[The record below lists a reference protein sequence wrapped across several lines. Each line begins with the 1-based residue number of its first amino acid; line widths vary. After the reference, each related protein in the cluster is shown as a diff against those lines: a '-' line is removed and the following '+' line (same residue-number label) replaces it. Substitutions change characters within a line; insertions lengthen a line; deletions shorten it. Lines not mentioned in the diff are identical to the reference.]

1 MTRECDGPD
10 RAIESGCPL
19 QCRLRHG
26 GVTEEPVDQRVDW
39 AGLPVNLDFAFS
51 RDQRDR
57 VYTQHLMRRR
67 GTGFGPWRRGA
78 YVCVCEIAT
87 DGAEALQTASDLDSQ

>member
-10 RAIESGCPL
+10 RVIENGCRL

-26 GVTEEPVDQRVDW
+26 GVTEVPVDERVDW

-51 RDQRDR
+51 RDQRDK
-57 VYTQHLMRRR
+57 VYAQHLMRRR
-67 GTGFGPWRRGA
+67 GTQFGPWRRGA
-78 YVCVCEIAT
+78 YVCVCEIGS
-87 DGAEALQTASDLDSQ
+87 DGAETPQITSDAR